1 MLVKDLVSIEQLTA
15 GDVTDLL
22 ASAEELKSVYLS
34 GGRLNSLFGKVLA
47 MVFAKPSLRTRV
59 SFEVA
64 AVQLGG
70 HAMYITH
77 QEVGLGKREAVRDA
91 AQVLSR
97 MVDGI
102 MIRTFAQSEVEE
114 LAQFATVPV
123 INGLTDLYHPC
134 QVLAD
139 LLTIKELFGT
149 LDGVSI
155 AYVGDGNNVAHSFL
169 NAVRRSPISL
179 AIVTPKGYEPRAD
192 LLEKTRAEVGDRVR
206 LLHDPI
212 EGVRQAK
219 VVYTDVWASMG
230 QEAERSERIAHFQGY
245 QITSDLLLQAD
256 PNVKVLHCLPAHR
269 GEEITDEV
277 MDGPHS
283 AVFIQAEN
291 RLHLQ
296 RAVLHRLMG
305 ARHLR

>member
-1 MLVKDLVSIEQLTA
+1 MLVKDLVSIDHLTA
-15 GDVTDLL
+15 EDIGSLLDL
-22 ASAEELKSVYLS
+22 AEELKSIYKKS
-34 GGRLNSLFGKVLA
+34 GRLNSLYGKVLA

-59 SFEVA
+59 SFEIA

-114 LAQFATVPV
+114 LAQYASVPV

-139 LLTIKELFGT
+139 LLTVKELFGSLNDVAIT
-149 LDGVSI
+149 
-155 AYVGDGNNVAHSFL
+155 YVGDGNNVAHSLL

-179 AIVTPKGYEPRAD
+179 TIVTPEGYEPSGELFER
-192 LLEKTRAEVGDRVR
+192 TRAEVGDRVQ
-206 LLHDPI
+206 LLNEPG
-212 EGVRQAK
+212 EGVRHAN

-230 QEAERSERIAHFQGY
+230 QEDQRKERIERFQGY
-245 QITSDLLLQAD
+245 QISSQLLRNAD
-256 PNVKVLHCLPAHR
+256 KDVKVLHCLPAHR

-283 AVFIQAEN
+283 AVFLQAEN

-296 RAVLHRLMG
+296 RALLHKLMG
-305 ARHLR
+305 SR